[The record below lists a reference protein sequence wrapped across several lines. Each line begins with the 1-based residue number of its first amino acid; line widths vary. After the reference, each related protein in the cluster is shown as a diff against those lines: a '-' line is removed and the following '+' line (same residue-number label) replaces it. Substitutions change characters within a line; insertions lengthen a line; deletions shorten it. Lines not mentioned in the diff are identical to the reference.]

1 MDFFTKFSNYFKL
14 SFGKRPADELFDLE
28 KDPDCVN
35 NIASDPQYA
44 SLIKE
49 LKTKMEADLKKQ
61 KDPRVLG
68 KGDVFDYYPQI
79 REEKIKKLYK
89 DKYYNMFDKFFEKFG
104 KRLKCSKSSVEIF
117 IPTRF

>member
-1 MDFFTKFSNYFKL
+1 MYYNYFTL

-49 LKTKMEADLKKQ
+49 LKTKMEKDLFGFANAINI
-61 KDPRVLG
+61 DHLN
-68 KGDVFDYYPQI
+68 DEQI
-79 REEKIKKLYK
+79 KTLE
-89 DKYYNMFDKFFEKFG
+89 
-104 KRLKCSKSSVEIF
+104 EIF
-117 IPTRF
+117 KDFK